1 VRVLHF
7 LHYARGGIVTV
18 VLTQITQSTDSA
30 IDYHL
35 AVLEHSDDLVRE
47 AQRLGVRLHVLG
59 SSLPGLP
66 WRYHRL
72 LRAVQPDLV
81 HTHSY
86 VPRVLTAA
94 ATLTGGGFARV
105 STVHNDYPYFH
116 SATLRSRFKRSS
128 EALCLRS
135 GGTLTICGSEQV
147 RTVVASLY
155 RVPPARLRRIHNGIT
170 IRTPGP
176 TAAGVT
182 AAAGGPV
189 VVTVGRVSEQKNY
202 AMLID
207 CWRDVSSRVPE
218 ALLWIV
224 GDGEQRTMLEARA
237 RAYGLT
243 SVKFWGWQSAEDV
256 AAILSRADL
265 FVLSSLHE
273 SLPTAML
280 EAFGAGLP
288 VVTTRVA
295 GADEVIEPGINGHIV
310 DDAAGLTRALE
321 TMLALPSAERTA
333 MGARGRER
341 VLRDFTAAR
350 FVRDVEQ
357 TYREC
362 LA

>member
-1 VRVLHF
+1 MRVLHF

-18 VLTQITQSTDSA
+18 VLTQITQSADPA
-30 IDYHL
+30 IEYYL

-66 WRYHRL
+66 WRYLQL
-72 LRAVQPDLV
+72 LRKVKPDVV

-94 ATLTGGGFARV
+94 AAFTGSRFVRV
-105 STVHNDYPYFH
+105 STMHNDYPYFH
-116 SATLRSRFKRSS
+116 AATLRSRFKRGS
-128 EALCLRS
+128 EALSLRS
-135 GGTLTICGSEQV
+135 GSTLTICGSEQV
-147 RTVVASLY
+147 RTAVASRY
-155 RVPPARLRRIHNGIT
+155 RLPPARLRRIHNGIT

-176 TAAGVT
+176 EAAGVT
-182 AAAGGPV
+182 DVGGPV

-207 CWRDVSSRVPE
+207 CWRDVSRRVPE
-218 ALLWIV
+218 AALWIV
-224 GDGEQRTMLEARA
+224 GDGEQRAMLEARA
-237 RAYGLT
+237 RAYRLA
-243 SVKFWGWQSAEDV
+243 SVKFWGWQAAEDV
-256 AAILSRADL
+256 TAILRRADI

-280 EAFGAGLP
+280 EAFAAGLP

-295 GADEVIEPGINGHIV
+295 GADEVVEPGVNGHIV

-321 TMLALPSAERTA
+321 TMLALPPVERAA